1 MNFTTIIFLY
11 FFLPAFMLVY
21 FLTKPAGR
29 AAVLTLGTCTVIAWS
44 EPLGLLPFFGS
55 AICAYLCGIFCYNF
69 REDKKRQRRVL
80 VLNTVIN
87 LLLLALF
94 CYSAWEQLFGKGL
107 FTAVGCGIFALHA
120 ISYCADVCRGETEPE
135 QSFISTAAYIGFLPS
150 MNGIPLVRRSDVCE
164 TMKAPRINTTMMADG
179 IVVMLFG
186 IAQKV
191 LIADRLT
198 ALFEDMLYIT
208 GGEMSLVLSWMG
220 AFIFGGAMLCRL
232 KGYANIARGFA
243 MMLGFDLGRSFDYP
257 FSKLSLRDYLNSY
270 NIPLVGWAHKYIYEP
285 IAGNER
291 SYTRKLIG
299 SATSI
304 ILVCMSYAP
313 SMKYLLWGSAAA
325 LLILFEMLFETRLEK
340 VPKPIRYI
348 VTHVCTLIG
357 WGLISQPELVTSLE
371 YVSNMFDGA
380 TLLDYAP
387 LLYVLRTS
395 APYVLLLV
403 LTELPQP
410 IRLYKRLE
418 SRRVNVTAMIKPIVI
433 FSLLSLCTAFIM
445 AEV

>member
-29 AAVLTLGTCTVIAWS
+29 ALVLLGGTCVVIAWS

-55 AICAYLCGIFCYNF
+55 AVCAYLCAILCYNF
-69 REDKKRQRRVL
+69 REDKKRGRFFL
-80 VLNTVIN
+80 ALNTVVN
-87 LLLLALF
+87 VLLMALF
-94 CYSAWEQLFGKGL
+94 FYSAGVRLFGREL
-107 FTAVGCGIFALHA
+107 FTALGCGVFSLHA
-120 ISYCADVCRGETEPE
+120 ISYCADVYRGEAEPE
-135 QSFISTAAYIGFLPS
+135 QSFIRTAAYIGFLPS
-150 MNGIPLVRRSDVCE
+150 LNGIPVVRRADVAE
-164 TMKAPRINTTMMADG
+164 ALKAPRLDTSMMADG
-179 IVVMLFG
+179 IVVLLFG

-243 MMLGFDLGRSFDYP
+243 MMLGFGLGRSFDYP

-285 IAGNER
+285 VAGSER
-291 SYTRKLIG
+291 SYTRMLIG
-299 SATSI
+299 SAASI
-304 ILVCMSYAP
+304 ILVCLSYDP
-313 SMKYLLWGSAAA
+313 SLKYLLWGSAAA
-325 LLILFEMLFETRLEK
+325 LLILFEMLFEQRYMK

-348 VTHVCTLIG
+348 VTHVLTLIG
-357 WGLISQPELVTSLE
+357 WGLISQPELVSSME
-371 YVSNMFDGA
+371 YVSNMFYGA

-410 IRLYKRLE
+410 LRLYERLE
-418 SRRVNVTAMIKPIVI
+418 SRKLSITAMIKPVVI
-433 FSLLSLCTAFIM
+433 FALLSLCTAFIM